1 MKKAAAIFLISCI
14 SFIQAQQSF
23 PSVTPYGLAQYRLRC
38 DITNYQG
45 YGKSGSSTDYSNR
58 IAFYLG
64 ATAKLTDQVSMQLQI
79 GNDWVSTED
88 VNYLAG
94 NPSNTKSAKSYPPF
108 SVPYFSLA
116 YVKYDPGFL
125 HVTAGII
132 PLLSNGTLDLIERS
146 LSAGSYNGAALV
158 SWAVGT
164 NNSIMGAQIGA
175 PVITGNFKMGIDL
188 FSTVIEPRKQAAAN
202 EKTNTVIENPK
213 RNPSSVM
220 FVGDIPM
227 SVGNVTITPEVTGIV
242 NRLYNTRTEK
252 GDHEIAAGLSAGMK
266 FCKTN
271 SINFSTAYSMLS
283 NGNSKLVA
291 GTTSG
296 TVDSVLYDYYGY
308 IAGVGGTFVAG
319 PGAILV
325 DLKYSLN
332 NDKELKKA
340 LAQYLFADL
349 KYAWSINKYV
359 TLTPR
364 VRLFTTIYPESN
376 PGLELKNLIRPEL
389 LLTGKF

>member
-1 MKKAAAIFLISCI
+1 MKKVLAVFLVSCFSI
-14 SFIQAQQSF
+14 IQAQQAS
-23 PSVTPYGLAQYRLRC
+23 PSVTTYGLAQYRLRT

-45 YGKSGSSTDYSNR
+45 NGKSGTSVDYSNR

-64 ATAKLTDQVSMQLQI
+64 AAAKLNEQVSMQLQV

-94 NPSNTKSAKSYPPF
+94 NPSNAKKSYPPF

-116 YVKYDPGFL
+116 FVKYNPGIF

-164 NNSIMGAQIGA
+164 NNSIMGAQIGM
-175 PVITGNFKMGIDL
+175 PVVKGDFKMGIDL
-188 FSTVIEPRKQAAAN
+188 FSTVIEPRKQMAAN
-202 EKTNTVIENPK
+202 EKTNSIIEKPNG
-213 RNPSSVM
+213 NPSSVM

-227 SVGNVTITPEVTGIV
+227 SVGNVTITPEVTGIL
-242 NRLYNTRTEK
+242 NRLYNSRTEK
-252 GDHEIAAGLSAGMK
+252 GDHEIAAGLSAGIK
-266 FCKTN
+266 FNKVN
-271 SINFSTAYSMLS
+271 SIGFSTAYSMLS
-283 NGNSKLVA
+283 NGNSKLVT

-296 TVDSVLYDYYGY
+296 TVDSNIYDYRGY

-325 DLKYSLN
+325 DVKYSFN
-332 NDKELKKA
+332 DDKELKDA
-340 LAQYLFADL
+340 MAQYLFADL
-349 KYAWSINKYV
+349 KYAWSINKFV

-376 PGLELKNLIRPEL
+376 TGLDYKNLIRPEL

>member
-1 MKKAAAIFLISCI
+1 MKKALFVLLVSCFSI
-14 SFIQAQQSF
+14 IQAQQSL
-23 PSVTPYGLAQYRLRC
+23 PSVTTYGLAQYRLRT

-45 YGKSGSSTDYSNR
+45 NGKSGTSVDYSNR

-64 ATAKLTDQVSMQLQI
+64 AAAKLNDQVSMQLQV

-94 NPSNTKSAKSYPPF
+94 NPSNTKKSYPPF

-116 YVKYDPGFL
+116 YVKYDPGIF

-164 NNSIMGAQIGA
+164 NNSIMGAQIGM
-175 PVITGNFKMGIDL
+175 PLVKGNFKMGVDL
-188 FSTVIEPRKQAAAN
+188 FSTVLEPRKQVSGDEKANSIN
-202 EKTNTVIENPK
+202 EKP
-213 RNPSSVM
+213 RGNPSSVM

-227 SVGNVTITPEVTGIV
+227 SVGKLTITPEVTGIL

-266 FCKTN
+266 FNKVN
-271 SINFSTAYSMLS
+271 SISFSTAYSMLS
-283 NGNSKLVA
+283 NGNSKLAA
-291 GTTSG
+291 GTTSD
-296 TVDSVLYDYYGY
+296 TAESAVYDYSGY
-308 IAGVGGTFVAG
+308 IAGVGGTFAAG
-319 PGAILV
+319 PGAILI
-325 DLKYSLN
+325 DITYSF
-332 NDKELKKA
+332 NDDSELKNV
-340 LAQYLFADL
+340 LAQYLFGDL

-376 PGLELKNLIRPEL
+376 PGLDTKNLIRPEL
-389 LLTGKF
+389 IITGKF